1 MNTLFKIFFVFLA
14 LTIASAIMMRDF
26 GVEFGTISYWDAHG
40 VFFLIFLTLFP
51 RLTLLLSSVASG
63 GILWWLA
70 WFITPRFLI
79 AYLATLAYWQTNP
92 LLVALSWVIAL
103 GGESSEKTVVINRGS
118 NFRNKKTVII
128 DNNEASS
135 STYEGGAI
143 NAEFKVK
150 SEKDID

>member
-1 MNTLFKIFFVFLA
+1 MNTLFKIFFVFLV
-14 LTIASAIMMRDF
+14 LSIASAIMMRDF
-26 GVEFGTISYWDAHG
+26 GMEFGTISYWDTHG
-40 VFFLIFLTLFP
+40 VFLLIFLTLFP

-70 WFITPRFLI
+70 WLITPRFLV
-79 AYLATLAYWQTNP
+79 AYLATIAYWQTNP
-92 LLVALSWVIAL
+92 LLVALSWVIAF

-118 NFRNKKTVII
+118 NFRNKKTVVI
-128 DNNEASS
+128 DNNKAAS